1 MPKRIRIDFVSDVAC
16 PWCVIGL
23 LGLEQALARLNGVV
37 EAEIHFQ
44 PFELN
49 PNMPPEGENAGEH
62 MARKYGAPPAQ
73 RLANREAMRARA
85 AALGFTMAKG
95 DDSRIYNTFDAYRL
109 LHWAG
114 LEGREAAL
122 KHALLETYFTLDQN
136 PTDPQVLIAAAERAG
151 LDGEAAREVIAS
163 GRYGP
168 EVREA
173 EKRWLSAGINSVPAI
188 VIDKRYLI
196 SGGQPPEMFEQAL
209 RRIAQ
214 QAA

>member
-1 MPKRIRIDFVSDVAC
+1 VSDVAC
-16 PWCVIGL
+16 HWCVIGL

-95 DDSRIYNTFDAYRL
+95 DDSRIYNTFDAHRL

>member
-95 DDSRIYNTFDAYRL
+95 DDSRIYNTFDAHRL